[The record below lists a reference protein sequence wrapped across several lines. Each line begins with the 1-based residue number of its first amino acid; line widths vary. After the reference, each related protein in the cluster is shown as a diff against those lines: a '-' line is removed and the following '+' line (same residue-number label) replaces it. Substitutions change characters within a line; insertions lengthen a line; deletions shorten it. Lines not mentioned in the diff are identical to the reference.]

1 MHTRKFRVLFFYSF
15 LAFFCGTAL
24 SFSAYAE
31 EATTKKVEKA
41 KPQANPKVLMK
52 TDLGDMTIELFAKK
66 APVTVENF
74 LAYIDQGFYDG
85 TIFHRVIPGFVVQGG
100 GFRFDFSKKETMKP
114 IVNESS
120 PELKNLVGTL
130 SMARLPSPDSATSQF
145 FINLVDNESL
155 DIGKGSA
162 GYAVFGKIVSGIE
175 VLRKIEQE
183 PQGLFK
189 RNPTFTNTPN
199 IKPRIIKITRL

>member
-1 MHTRKFRVLFFYSF
+1 VHTRKFRVLFFYSF

-100 GFRFDFSKKETMKP
+100 GFRFDFSKKETM
-114 IVNESS
+114 N
-120 PELKNLVGTL
+120 
-130 SMARLPSPDSATSQF
+130 
-145 FINLVDNESL
+145 NESL